1 MTVSQIR
8 AHFYFLVQVQVP
20 KHEIHLKSLLIV
32 KSVPTDTSCLELLA
46 LCSWKTRFCSHRAP
60 TLALALKFCESGW
73 KFRKLRLR
81 RKLLPLSD
89 TSTDRHREDEEDNVG
104 DSVSD
109 LICGVGKEKLEQ
121 EMAGIVFS
129 VSYIKS
135 FFSILDFSVGW
146 KKVVIIKGTRSG

>member
-1 MTVSQIR
+1 M
-8 AHFYFLVQVQVP
+8 
-20 KHEIHLKSLLIV
+20 
-32 KSVPTDTSCLELLA
+32 
-46 LCSWKTRFCSHRAP
+46 
-60 TLALALKFCESGW
+60 
-73 KFRKLRLR
+73 
-81 RKLLPLSD
+81 PLSE
-89 TSTDRHREDEEDNVG
+89 TSTDRQREDEEDNVG

>member
-1 MTVSQIR
+1 
-8 AHFYFLVQVQVP
+8 
-20 KHEIHLKSLLIV
+20 
-32 KSVPTDTSCLELLA
+32 
-46 LCSWKTRFCSHRAP
+46 
-60 TLALALKFCESGW
+60 
-73 KFRKLRLR
+73 
-81 RKLLPLSD
+81 
-89 TSTDRHREDEEDNVG
+89 VG